1 MEELA
6 GRSYIPKRY
15 RISKSRTPVVDLL
28 LKGIEDGGGRV
39 VSSSFPAKRLAPILV
54 GAEDGD
60 NHRYGLLVYP
70 FTTTRRATRNR
81 PATEH
86 RFQIRYGDPERVR
99 HEPNPVGHDPA
110 GVDITLVLAV
120 DPETGIIVGL
130 DPLVYAQL
138 PMGISGYYR
147 DTNAEAVRVTG
158 WAWWAR
164 EKTRP
169 RTAQGEA
176 WDGLESMVGF
186 RPDRLLDYARFEA
199 LATSLGFDTGLR
211 AVQTQRAANQAG
223 LATSLGFDT
232 GLRLSLAEHF
242 VDGTIGR
249 HDLETLYGVSAAT
262 ILDIIESNFRLGVA
276 VRGSVAEHHL
286 GNLLDGD
293 PCIAGY
299 ETIDE
304 DGMPD
309 FRIWLGDGRELTIE
323 CKNALSETYKD
334 GDAKVETQ
342 KTRDSGAGRKYAYDA
357 FDIVAACMFSVTKRW
372 TFKFKWARDLTPWT
386 TDNTRIGAIQRI
398 DDTWVDS
405 LDDLLKREAP
415 PHERHPGDS

>member
-1 MEELA
+1 MADLA
-6 GRSYIPKRY
+6 GRSYIPKLY

-28 LKGIEDGGGRV
+28 LKGIKDGGGRV
-39 VSSSFPAKRLAPILV
+39 VSCSFPAKRLAPIFIGV
-54 GAEDGD
+54 EDGD

-81 PATEH
+81 PSTEH

-99 HEPNPVGHDPA
+99 LESNPVGHDPA
-110 GVDITLVLAV
+110 GVDITLILAV

-147 DTNAEAVRVTG
+147 DTSAEAVRATG

-169 RTAQGEA
+169 RTPQGDG

-211 AVQTQRAANQAG
+211 
-223 LATSLGFDT
+223 
-232 GLRLSLAEHF
+232 LSLAEHF
-242 VDGTIGR
+242 VDGRIGR

-262 ILDIIESNFRLGVA
+262 ILDIIDSNFRLGVA
-276 VRGSVAEHHL
+276 VRGSVVEHHL
-286 GNLLDGD
+286 VLCQQTFRGRVHRLGCCGWWNW
-293 PCIAGY
+293 
-299 ETIDE
+299 
-304 DGMPD
+304 GMSKPLRVRRLTD
-309 FRIWLGDGRELTIE
+309 REGRELQRIVRRGSGSSDGSVVRWRR
-323 CKNALSETYKD
+323 ALVVLAS
-334 GDAKVETQ
+334 
-342 KTRDSGAGRKYAYDA
+342 AGGNTVPVIARL
-357 FDIVAACMFSVTKRW
+357 AATSPDRVREMIRRFNELGMASLDPRW
-372 TFKFKWARDLTPWT
+372 AGGRPRRIT
-386 TDNTRIGAIQRI
+386 TDDEAFIVDTATARPEALGLPFTRWSLRKLAAYLRDGA
-398 DDTWVDS
+398 
-405 LDDLLKREAP
+405 
-415 PHERHPGDS
+415 ERRFASP

>member
-1 MEELA
+1 MADLA
-6 GRSYIPKRY
+6 GRSYIPKLY
-15 RISKSRTPVVDLL
+15 PISTSRTPVVDLL

-39 VSSSFPAKRLAPILV
+39 VSCSFPAKRLAPILI

-110 GVDITLVLAV
+110 GVDITLILAV

-147 DTNAEAVRVTG
+147 DTNAEAVRATG

-169 RTAQGEA
+169 RTPQGEG
-176 WDGLESMVGF
+176 WDGLESVVGF

-199 LATSLGFDTGLR
+199 
-211 AVQTQRAANQAG
+211 

-286 GNLLDGD
+286 GSLLDGD
-293 PCIAGY
+293 RCVASY
-299 ETIDE
+299 EAIDE

-342 KTRDSGAGRKYAYDA
+342 KTRDSGAGRKYSYDA
-357 FDIVAACMFSVTKRW
+357 FDIVAACMFPVTKRW
-372 TFKFKWARDLTPWT
+372 TFKFKWARDLTPWSK
-386 TDNTRIGAIQRI
+386 DNTKIGPIQRI

-405 LDDLLKREAP
+405 LEDLLKRSSAL
-415 PHERHPGDS
+415 GC

>member
-1 MEELA
+1 MAELA
-6 GRSYIPKRY
+6 GRSYIPKLY

-39 VSSSFPAKRLAPILV
+39 VSSSFSAKRLAPILI

-70 FTTTRRATRNR
+70 FTTTRRATKNR

-99 HEPNPVGHDPA
+99 LEPNPVGHDPA

-147 DTNAEAVRVTG
+147 DTNAEAVRATG
-158 WAWWAR
+158 WEWWAR
-164 EKTRP
+164 ERTRP

-199 LATSLGFDTGLR
+199 LATSLGL
-211 AVQTQRAANQAG
+211 
-223 LATSLGFDT
+223 DT

-293 PCIAGY
+293 PCIAGC
-299 ETIDE
+299 EAIDE

-309 FRIWLGDGRELTIE
+309 FRIWLDDGHELTIE

-342 KTRDSGAGRKYAYDA
+342 KTRDSGAGRKYGYDA
-357 FDIVAACMFSVTKRW
+357 FDIVAACMFPVTKRW

-386 TDNTRIGAIQRI
+386 KDDTRIGAIQRI
-398 DDTWVDS
+398 DDIWVDS
-405 LDDLLKREAP
+405 LDDLLKREA
-415 PHERHPGDS
+415 

>member
-1 MEELA
+1 MAELA
-6 GRSYIPKRY
+6 GRSYIPKLY
-15 RISKSRTPVVDLL
+15 RISKSRTSAVNLL
-28 LKGIEDGGGRV
+28 REGIEDGGGRV
-39 VSSSFPAKRLAPILV
+39 VSCSFPAQKLAPIPIGV
-54 GAEDGD
+54 EDGE

-99 HEPNPVGHDPA
+99 LEPNPVGHDPA
-110 GVDITLVLAV
+110 GIDVTLILAA

-147 DTNAEAVRVTG
+147 DTNAEAVRATG

-169 RTAQGEA
+169 RTIQGQGWA
-176 WDGLESMVGF
+176 GLESMVGF

-211 AVQTQRAANQAG
+211 
-223 LATSLGFDT
+223 
-232 GLRLSLAEHF
+232 LSLAEHF
-242 VDGTIGR
+242 VDGRIGR

-293 PCIAGY
+293 PLIAAH
-299 ETIDE
+299 ESIDQ

-309 FRIWLGDGRELTIE
+309 FRIWLGDGREMTIE

-342 KTRDSGAGRKYAYDA
+342 KTRDSGAGRKYASDA
-357 FDIVAACMFSVTKRW
+357 FDIVAACMFPVTRRW
-372 TFKFKWARDLTPWT
+372 TFRFKWARDLIPWAK
-386 TDNTRIGAIQRI
+386 DNTKIGAVQRI
-398 DDTWVDS
+398 DETWADS
-405 LDDLLKREAP
+405 LDDLFEREP
-415 PHERHPGDS
+415 QH